1 VYIRSILEQ
10 SCVVWN
16 SSITK
21 RNKREL
27 ERVQKVAVKL
37 IMGENKLYSESLKE
51 LKITTLKERRDYLS
65 VKFARKCLTSK
76 NTSDI
81 FKKNTRKHKMK
92 LRTREHFQV
101 KHTRTVRLER
111 SAVVSMTKQLNK
123 HMKKKNKLAN
133 I

>member
-1 VYIRSILEQ
+1 
-10 SCVVWN
+10 
-16 SSITK
+16 
-21 RNKREL
+21 
-27 ERVQKVAVKL
+27 
-37 IMGENKLYSESLKE
+37 M
-51 LKITTLKERRDYLS
+51 
-65 VKFARKCLTSK
+65 KFARKCLAYK

-123 HMKKKNKLAN
+123 HMKKKKKLAN